1 MALFHN
7 GQPKVLLSLSRD
19 QVDRR
24 GEPDALVVWRGVRFA
39 LEVFEQVQALF
50 QERDRPFQISL
61 VQRYHPEED
70 ERLADRRSIRERR
83 PQPLG
88 FSTQRRQIIPVV
100 LVQHRVP
107 QLGERGR
114 DTRFVLQFL
123 EQAQALFEQRH

>member
-50 QERDRPFQISL
+50 QERDRPFQIFL

-123 EQAQALFEQRH
+123 EQA

>member
-50 QERDRPFQISL
+50 QERDRPFQIFL

-83 PQPLG
+83 SQPLG

-123 EQAQALFEQRH
+123 EQA

>member
-50 QERDRPFQISL
+50 QERDRPFQIFL

-70 ERLADRRSIRERR
+70 DRLADRRSIRERR

-88 FSTQRRQIIPVV
+88 ISTQRRQIIPVV

-107 QLGERGR
+107 QLGGRGR

-123 EQAQALFEQRH
+123 EQA

>member
-1 MALFHN
+1 M
-7 GQPKVLLSLSRD
+7 
-19 QVDRR
+19 
-24 GEPDALVVWRGVRFA
+24 VWRGVRFA

-50 QERDRPFQISL
+50 QECDRPFQISL

-70 ERLADRRSIRERR
+70 EQLAERRPIRERR

-88 FSTQRRQIIPVV
+88 FSTQRRQIILVV